1 MLIEDDADAYSSE
14 HASDFKDKVEFASD
28 EPQDEQQL
36 RRRRKKRD
44 EELKESDLDSDDG
57 DDEADD
63 VFMDELENESV
74 SEGSEEKRRKKEN
87 RGKGR
92 NLAKS
97 ADLGDEELEDQNTVF
112 IDNLPSDEFSIKRM
126 INEAKQLIQ
135 QYECKFFEEEDSERE
150 ENLKSITNVARHE

>member
-1 MLIEDDADAYSSE
+1 M
-14 HASDFKDKVEFASD
+14 
-28 EPQDEQQL
+28 
-36 RRRRKKRD
+36 RRRKKKRD

-74 SEGSEEKRRKKEN
+74 SEGREEKRRKKEN